1 MSVSD
6 NIILKNY
13 IDQVKKKMPEWLKW
27 KEEQLEYILEDLKKQ
42 VVTEA
47 NNIASGAEPTDR
59 DFQEAIDRMG
69 SPESIAK
76 PYKRRGTPKFFITEE
91 LFEFYLRTLFFFW
104 VIIVLIN
111 IVVAVFQ
118 IFISP
123 LWIIIGSAFSGIW
136 IGCLISAVI
145 ITIVFVYF
153 SYEGFLPE
161 DFGIIPKRL
170 ALIFPFNLTEE
181 EMEESKKYTKQTLEE
196 AKMLRNEKLAEA
208 KAHREA
214 LKTEAKVIREEK
226 LDEIKALRKQ
236 KMLEAKALR
245 KAKLAKAKAKRALKK
260 KEPVNLGEL
269 IFGAVAGLIFGLI
282 LILQPFSVLG
292 LFNAQ
297 FLEWLT
303 IFGLLV
309 FINGLLC
316 LIRLAVGVSNH
327 TGQQILIVIT
337 TVYNISYIPLLLW
350 LLQYPEIFPIDV
362 FTGGIITVIP
372 NDITD
377 IRFIIYFW
385 VIILIILGI
394 IGGMI
399 GNYYKVY
406 KLSKLKKEY

>member
-1 MSVSD
+1 MSVLD
-6 NIILKNY
+6 NKILKDY

-27 KEEQLEYILEDLKKQ
+27 KEEQLKLILDDLKKQ
-42 VVTEA
+42 VIYEA
-47 NNIASGAEPTDR
+47 NQIAVGGEPTNK
-59 DFQEAIDRMG
+59 DFQEAIDHMG

-76 PYKRRGTPKFFITEE
+76 LYKRRGKPKYFITEE

-104 VIIVLIN
+104 GIIILIN

-118 IFISP
+118 VFVSP
-123 LWIIIGSAFSGIW
+123 WWEIIGSAFSGIW
-136 IGCLISAVI
+136 VGCLISAVV

-161 DFGIIPKRL
+161 DFGIFPKRL

-181 EMEESKKYTKQTLEE
+181 EMEETRESTKQTLEE
-196 AKMLRNEKLAEA
+196 AKILRDEKLAEA
-208 KAHREA
+208 KTRRELQA
-214 LKTEAKVIREEK
+214 EK
-226 LDEIKALRKQ
+226 LEEDTYLRKE
-236 KMLEAKALR
+236 KMAQAKTLR
-245 KAKLAKAKAKRALKK
+245 KAKLAQAKAKRALKE
-260 KEPVNLGEL
+260 KEPVSLGEL
-269 IFGAVAGLIFGLI
+269 IFGAIGGLIFGLI

-292 LFNAQ
+292 LFNTE

-309 FINGLLC
+309 FINGLIC

-337 TVYNISYIPLLLW
+337 TIYNISYIPMLLF
-350 LLQYPEIFPIDV
+350 LLQHPEIFPIDV
-362 FTGGIITVIP
+362 FTGGIITAIP
-372 NDITD
+372 NDISD
-377 IRFIIYFW
+377 IKFIIYFW
-385 VIILIILGI
+385 VIIAIVIGI

-406 KLSKLKKEY
+406 KLSRIKKEY

>member
-1 MSVSD
+1 MSISE
-6 NIILKNY
+6 NIFLKNY

-27 KEEQLEYILEDLKKQ
+27 KEDQMQKILADLERQ
-42 VVTEA
+42 VINEA
-47 NNIASGAEPTDR
+47 KLIAVGNEPTNQ
-59 DFQEAIDRMG
+59 DFQEAIERMG

-76 PYKRRGTPKFFITEE
+76 LYKRRGTPKYFITEE

-104 VIIVLIN
+104 GIIVLIN

-118 IFISP
+118 IFVNP
-123 LWIIIGSAFSGIW
+123 WWEIIGSAFSGIW
-136 IGCLISAVI
+136 IGCLISAAV

-161 DFGIIPKRL
+161 DFGVIPRRL
-170 ALIFPFNLTEE
+170 EIIFPFNLTEE
-181 EMEESKKYTKQTLEE
+181 EMDEAREYTKQTLEE
-196 AKMLRNEKLAEA
+196 AKIIRDEKFAEV
-208 KAHREA
+208 KAQREMV
-214 LKTEAKVIREEK
+214 EIR
-226 LDEIKALRKQ
+226 DEVKYLQKQ
-236 KMLEAKALR
+236 KMAKAKALR
-245 KAKLAKAKAKRALKK
+245 KAKLAEAKEKRALKK
-260 KEPVNLGEL
+260 KYPVNLGEL
-269 IFGAVAGLIFGLI
+269 IFGAVGGIIFGLI

-292 LFNAQ
+292 LFNTE

-309 FINGLLC
+309 FINGLFC

-337 TVYNISYIPLLLW
+337 TIYNISYIPLLLF
-350 LLQYPEIFPIDV
+350 LLQHPEIFPIDV
-362 FTGGIITVIP
+362 FSGGIITAIP

-377 IRFIIYFW
+377 IKFIIYFW
-385 VIILIILGI
+385 VIILIVIGT